1 MENWAGENQGRP
13 QAVSTNLDQRASRIQ
28 FKVLLS
34 SGSTTSVPKGGQF
47 TKGAA
52 GKAGHV
58 ATAKAMV
65 SVGLPR
71 GVLCLSLERTFW
83 QLALESHFLSFVFS
97 QADHGSYEW
106 DDAVG
111 VLGWKYPWL
120 PQAPQTAASK
130 GPLLLI
136 NALHLQP
143 PEPCQIP
150 LPRVQA
156 RARPPW
162 FRVTE
167 QFPTNLSQPATRSL
181 AIQVPAPLT
190 SPDAPR
196 PVSLSRGAALLE
208 FRVPWTRKIS
218 KTHLGTDIGLP
229 TFSFARKDT

>member
-106 DDAVG
+106 DDAAG
-111 VLGWKYPWL
+111 VLGWKYPWQAAPGTTNSGQQRAPTAHKCSPPPTSRAL
-120 PQAPQTAASK
+120 PDPSSQSAGPGTASV
-130 GPLLLI
+130 
-136 NALHLQP
+136 
-143 PEPCQIP
+143 
-150 LPRVQA
+150 VQ
-156 RARPPW
+156 
-162 FRVTE
+162 
-167 QFPTNLSQPATRSL
+167 S
-181 AIQVPAPLT
+181 
-190 SPDAPR
+190 
-196 PVSLSRGAALLE
+196 
-208 FRVPWTRKIS
+208 
-218 KTHLGTDIGLP
+218 H
-229 TFSFARKDT
+229 